1 MRRPE
6 DLKTTPSN
14 EDFARLMTLAGAYIA
29 AAIDRYKQH
38 TGLQHTASLDD
49 RPLPKRTC
57 ASDSP
62 HIPPKPAG
70 KAAHTS
76 TSQAHTSPRA
86 RGVSRDVP
94 SMRSRRESA
103 RPRPSQLLTRSRPQR
118 WSPKTRH
125 HRRAEDF
132 SYRRPYGSF
141 MDNPAF
147 RPDSEGWKLIDNE
160 RIRGNSPPV
169 RSRSGLPELECW
181 KPGGSPTRGSRLSHL
196 RTLVGSVSL
205 QHVCGK

>member
-76 TSQAHTSPRA
+76 TLQAHTSPRA

-125 HRRAEDF
+125 HRRRAEDF
-132 SYRRPYGSF
+132 SYRTDRVLLCASTCSDEPR
-141 MDNPAF
+141 DL
-147 RPDSEGWKLIDNE
+147 DSESCE
-160 RIRGNSPPV
+160 PPT
-169 RSRSGLPELECW
+169 P
-181 KPGGSPTRGSRLSHL
+181 PTTPTRHGVVHAWVGDRL
-196 RTLVGSVSL
+196 
-205 QHVCGK
+205 

>member
-38 TGLQHTASLDD
+38 TRLQHTASLDD

-76 TSQAHTSPRA
+76 TLQAHTSPRA

-94 SMRSRRESA
+94 SMRSRRERA

-125 HRRAEDF
+125 HRRRAEDF
-132 SYRRPYGSF
+132 SYHADRMLCVRRPAQTNHVLFRVFPPCKFPDCHGDGS
-141 MDNPAF
+141 AQHAAV
-147 RPDSEGWKLIDNE
+147 GTHALLAC
-160 RIRGNSPPV
+160 
-169 RSRSGLPELECW
+169 SGGPRLE
-181 KPGGSPTRGSRLSHL
+181 
-196 RTLVGSVSL
+196 
-205 QHVCGK
+205 

>member
-1 MRRPE
+1 VRRPE

-94 SMRSRRESA
+94 SMRSPRKSA

-118 WSPKTRH
+118 WSPPRTRH
-125 HRRAEDF
+125 HRRRVEHVSYMYRVLERGPKFRNPRSARSQPDAVSAQRGGDKLTTAE
-132 SYRRPYGSF
+132 R
-141 MDNPAF
+141 
-147 RPDSEGWKLIDNE
+147 
-160 RIRGNSPPV
+160 
-169 RSRSGLPELECW
+169 
-181 KPGGSPTRGSRLSHL
+181 
-196 RTLVGSVSL
+196 
-205 QHVCGK
+205 

>member
-76 TSQAHTSPRA
+76 TLQAHTSPRA

-103 RPRPSQLLTRSRPQR
+103 RPRLSQLLTRSRPQR

-125 HRRAEDF
+125 HRRRAEDF
-132 SYRRPYGSF
+132 SYHADRMLCVRRPAQT
-141 MDNPAF
+141 NREICVF
-147 RPDSEGWKLIDNE
+147 RVF
-160 RIRGNSPPV
+160 PPV
-169 RSRSGLPELECW
+169 QVLRLPRRRECPARSCAHAC
-181 KPGGSPTRGSRLSHL
+181 SPCLFRRPSP
-196 RTLVGSVSL
+196 
-205 QHVCGK
+205 